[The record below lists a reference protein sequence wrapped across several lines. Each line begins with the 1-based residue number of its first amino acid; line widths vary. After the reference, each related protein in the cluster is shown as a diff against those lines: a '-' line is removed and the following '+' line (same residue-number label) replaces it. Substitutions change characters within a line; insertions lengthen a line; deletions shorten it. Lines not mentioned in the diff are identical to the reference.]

1 LSPTSSTFSPAAF
14 PAKWKANGRRTLQT
28 IPELVKAYLENHPAF
43 EAPGNYLVFKRWDQ
57 FADDE
62 EPLAV
67 IFFATPDVLS
77 GLYILAN
84 YDVSGPHGVIAPMG
98 SGCAPIVG
106 APYFESL
113 SEQPRCVLGM
123 FDVSS
128 RPCVPANTL
137 TFTIPMRRWEMMVRN
152 MGESFLITESW
163 HKVRNRVNSKGG

>member
-1 LSPTSSTFSPAAF
+1 
-14 PAKWKANGRRTLQT
+14 
-28 IPELVKAYLENHPAF
+28 
-43 EAPGNYLVFKRWDQ
+43 
-57 FADDE
+57 

-137 TFTIPMRRWEMMVRN
+137 TFTIPMRRWKVMARN
-152 MGESFLITESW
+152 MDESFLITESW
-163 HKVRNRVNSKGG
+163 RSVKNRLSDQM